1 MGAVRRQW
9 GRNAAPGLWTV
20 IMTAMI
26 GISSP
31 IFTIAVWNIIHQGDG
46 SFGQLIQK
54 ATTLSIWSMLPKPSL
69 QGAALFIGWLSLQAL
84 LYVYLPAPI
93 AFGQETPAGH
103 VLPYRVNGLFAW
115 ILCNAGFVV
124 FGMLKLFPL
133 SIIADNWEGLLVI
146 TNVYGYLL
154 TAFVYAK
161 AQLAPSHPDDRKFT
175 GSWLYDMFMG
185 IELNPRFGKLFDF
198 KLFHNGRP
206 GIVAWTMINMSFAA
220 AQYNRFGYV
229 TDSMI
234 LVNALQMLYVVDFF
248 VHEDWYLKTIDI
260 AHDHF
265 GFYLAW
271 GDSVW
276 LPFMYTLQ
284 SQYLAYHPVKL
295 GTHFYLILGA
305 GILGYCI
312 FREANFQKDVCRR
325 TDGKCEIWGKP
336 AKILRTTYQS
346 IDGKLHHSLLLVSG
360 FWGMAR
366 HCNYLGDL
374 ILSASMCFACGFT
387 NLIPHFYIIYMTILL
402 THRIERDHARCSG
415 KYGEYW
421 ETYSK
426 LVPHKLIPGIY

>member
-1 MGAVRRQW
+1 
-9 GRNAAPGLWTV
+9 
-20 IMTAMI
+20 
-26 GISSP
+26 
-31 IFTIAVWNIIHQGDG
+31 
-46 SFGQLIQK
+46 
-54 ATTLSIWSMLPKPSL
+54 
-69 QGAALFIGWLSLQAL
+69 
-84 LYVYLPAPI
+84 
-93 AFGQETPAGH
+93 
-103 VLPYRVNGLFAW
+103 
-115 ILCNAGFVV
+115 
-124 FGMLKLFPL
+124 
-133 SIIADNWEGLLVI
+133 
-146 TNVYGYLL
+146 
-154 TAFVYAK
+154 
-161 AQLAPSHPDDRKFT
+161 
-175 GSWLYDMFMG
+175 MFMG
-185 IELNPRFGKLFDF
+185 IELNPRLGKMFDF

-206 GIVAWTMINMSFAA
+206 GIVAWTMINISFAA

-234 LVNALQMLYVVDFF
+234 LVNALQMLYVADFF

-284 SQYLAYHPVKL
+284 SQYLSYHPIKL
-295 GTHFYLILGA
+295 GGYFYLILGM
-305 GILGYCI
+305 GIIGYCI

-325 TDGKCEIWGKP
+325 SDGKCEIWGRP

-346 IDGKLHHSLLLVSG
+346 IDGKLHHSLLLLSG

-374 ILSASMCFACGFT
+374 ILSAAMCLSCGLT
-387 NLIPHFYIIYMTILL
+387 NLIPHFYIIYMTVLL

-421 ETYSK
+421 ETYSR
-426 LVPHKLIPGIY
+426 LVPFKLIPGIY